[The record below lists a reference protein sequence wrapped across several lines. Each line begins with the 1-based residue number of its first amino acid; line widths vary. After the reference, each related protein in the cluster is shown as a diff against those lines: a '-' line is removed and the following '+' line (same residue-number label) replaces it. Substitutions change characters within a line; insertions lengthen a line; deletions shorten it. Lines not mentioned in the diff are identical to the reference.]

1 MKKII
6 QKKLITYA
14 IASATAE
21 IIYISF
27 VVLAIFLNSDKF
39 FKNTLGAFNVIVF
52 LMLII
57 FSIAISTAL
66 IFGKP
71 AMLYVNG
78 KKQEALE
85 LFGLTLGCMAAFL
98 AVSFVVMASF

>member
-1 MKKII
+1 MQQKT

-14 IASATAE
+14 LASTIGEIA
-21 IIYISF
+21 YISF

-57 FSIAISTAL
+57 FSMAVTAAL

-71 AMLYVNG
+71 ALLYVNG
-78 KKQEALE
+78 KKQESLE
-85 LFGLTLGCMAAFL
+85 LFGLTLGCMAVFLLVSLTILAF
-98 AVSFVVMASF
+98 A